1 MQLIKLDILFQFISF
16 GLQSGHKR
24 RNRMQYQRE
33 REAQLRT
40 WVKTQDHIPFLPP
53 LADRTLHLCRAANS
67 FVLINTFPSLKS
79 EKLIIVK
86 HFFFDHLFIAT
97 GKIYP
102 QRLSVNVLF
111 HWAISFLMLSGF
123 KIVSAIRYWFLCIYL
138 VLLNTSSILFCVT
151 SAKQGCPHI
160 STLTAAQNPSAC
172 WDRFLNQ

>member
-1 MQLIKLDILFQFISF
+1 M
-16 GLQSGHKR
+16 
-24 RNRMQYQRE
+24 
-33 REAQLRT
+33 
-40 WVKTQDHIPFLPP
+40 KTQDHIPFLPP

-111 HWAISFLMLSGF
+111 HWAVSFLMLSGF

-138 VLLNTSSILFCVT
+138 VLLNTNSILFCVT

-172 WDRFLNQ
+172 WDRFLNQWCSEKVTTWKSLCLNRVWSGWEQEKLC